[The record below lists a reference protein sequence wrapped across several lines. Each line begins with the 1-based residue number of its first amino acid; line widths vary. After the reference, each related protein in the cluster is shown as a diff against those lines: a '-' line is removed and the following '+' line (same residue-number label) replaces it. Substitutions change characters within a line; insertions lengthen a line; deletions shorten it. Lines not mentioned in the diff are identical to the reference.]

1 MPRIRFVTPDTRRLD
16 IGDGDWIEVKKRL
29 TNGELRKAQA
39 SAIKTVQGF
48 GADAKYTPD
57 SDVLGKA
64 EVLAYLL
71 DWSLLGIDGKK
82 VRIDK
87 EDAKRSAIDNLDP
100 EDFDIISKAVAKH
113 VEEMEAERAEAKK
126 TQSGSDGSRAIS
138 ASPSDATGPMNTSL
152 S

>member
-1 MPRIRFVTPDTRRLD
+1 MGRLRFVTPDSRRID

-48 GADAKYTPD
+48 GAEARYTPD

-71 DWSLLGIDGKK
+71 DWSLEGLDGKR
-82 VRIDK
+82 VRIDT
-87 EDAKRSAIDNLDP
+87 EDKKRSAIDNLDP
-100 EDFDIISKAVAKH
+100 ADFDIISTAVSKH
-113 VEEMEAERAEAKK
+113 VEEMEAERAESKK
-126 TQSGSDGSRAIS
+126 TPSGEPTLPAT
-138 ASPSDATGPMNTSL
+138 SPSLDAAAGGMSGLPN
-152 S
+152 